1 MADIERGLLSVHP
14 GGTCYPDRQKVGTE
28 WVGCV
33 WVLMVRKQLGN
44 QMSKEWERVGVGSSS
59 WVWLTP
65 LEASVL
71 LREGQSQP
79 GRGQDTS
86 PRPQVLHRTAG
97 DAELRE
103 ALTQHP

>member
-1 MADIERGLLSVHP
+1 MGADGVETAGE
-14 GGTCYPDRQKVGTE
+14 PDEQGVGKS
-28 WVGCV
+28 
-33 WVLMVRKQLGN
+33 R
-44 QMSKEWERVGVGSSS
+44 VGSSS